1 MAAPWAKIRTEWLKG
16 RTTYAKLAKK
26 YGLKEQTIKNRA
38 YKEGWGK
45 EKVQIEDEAR
55 TKTRARIVRV
65 REEQLEK
72 LATANSDMIEVL
84 LAIVAEAKAKP
95 TVLMFDAGG
104 TLRNTESLT
113 KAIQLAVQNQREIY
127 RLPDIDQEL
136 KKKEVAQKKKEA
148 KEKLALEREKWEAEK
163 AEKAKAQS
171 VQSGTVWQI
180 EEPDGEETDG

>member
-38 YKEGWGK
+38 YKEGWKK

-72 LATANSDMIEVL
+72 LAAANSDIIEVL
-84 LAIVAEAKAKP
+84 LTLIGKAKENP
-95 TVLMFDAGG
+95 FQMMFDAGG

-113 KAIQLAVQNQREIY
+113 KAIQLAVQNQRDIY
-127 RLPDIDQEL
+127 RLPDLDQEL
-136 KKKEVAQKKKEA
+136 KKKEAAARKKEA
-148 KEKLALEREKWEAEK
+148 KEKLALEREKWEHEK
-163 AEKAKAQS
+163 AEKAKAQN
-171 VQSGTVWQI
+171 VQNGTVWQVEAPEGI
-180 EEPDGEETDG
+180 EVDG